1 VTLYWVYFRFGGT
14 EYPPMILFKVFIKC
28 GENGVKYYSGKKMI
42 RAASKVVFESLN
54 IDRTGGTPCDW
65 PLMID
70 TSYDWPKSL

>member
-1 VTLYWVYFRFGGT
+1 MYPATLCWVYFRFGGT

-54 IDRTGGTPCDW
+54 ITELEDLT
-65 PLMID
+65 
-70 TSYDWPKSL
+70 